1 VSFLNAA
8 DVNSRDKKNFHGIRQ
23 AMAGASGEICLTHP
37 NASLAGRRCLVL
49 DDEILIALDIQ
60 NILEAA
66 GASVTPAA
74 DADEALK
81 HLDGEDRF
89 DIAVVD
95 VRLGATTTSTAVTM
109 RLIELEI
116 PFVFL
121 AGLRIDDVHVHH
133 PDVVI
138 EKPYVAEALLKAVD
152 KAPASQ

>member
-1 VSFLNAA
+1 
-8 DVNSRDKKNFHGIRQ
+8 
-23 AMAGASGEICLTHP
+23 
-37 NASLAGRRCLVL
+37 VL

-81 HLDGEDRF
+81 YLDGEDRF

-95 VRLGATTTSTAVTM
+95 VRLGATTTSTAVTV

-121 AGLRIDDVHVHH
+121 AGMHIDDAHVHH

-138 EKPYVAEALLKAVD
+138 KKPYVAEALLKAVD
-152 KAPASQ
+152 KAPTSQ